1 MYMLSPMLQRPD
13 VYPMVSDPLTV
24 MTLVRLIMLDL
35 IRNIPC
41 TTPRLFRTQVLQLTR
56 RVILNRL
63 FSTLVHCRYPLVLD
77 RGLGWCALLLSLPLN
92 LILFLPR
99 SPLTSLP
106 NDTLLGILMLKV
118 RTLSIPPPDTIDPSL
133 ELDRRRRALV

>member
-1 MYMLSPMLQRPD
+1 MYTLSPVQCPD
-13 VYPMVSDPLTV
+13 VYPVVSDPLTV
-24 MTLVRLIMLDL
+24 MTLVRLIMLAL

-41 TTPRLFRTQVLQLTR
+41 TTSRLFRTQVLQLTR
-56 RVILNRL
+56 RVMLNRL

-77 RGLGWCALLLSLPLN
+77 RGLDRWALLLSLPLN

-99 SPLTSLP
+99 SCLTSLP
-106 NDTLLGILMLKV
+106 SDTLLGILMLKV